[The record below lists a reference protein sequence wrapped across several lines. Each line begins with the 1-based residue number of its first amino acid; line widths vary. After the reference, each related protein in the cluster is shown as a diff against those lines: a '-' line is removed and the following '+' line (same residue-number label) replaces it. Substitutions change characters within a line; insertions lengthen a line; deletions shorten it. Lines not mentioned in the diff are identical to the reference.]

1 MDSIQETPIDN
12 MLVEPTEQIE
22 PDKVMES
29 LVDAPLIS
37 SIEQPVSR
45 GSIYQILLLI
55 SLDVL
60 LNELIF
66 KLNNQLRYNLY

>member
-55 SLDVL
+55 SLGVL